1 MRMTFPG
8 SLVGGM
14 ILTIAASPTVFTAQN
29 VAKEEKV
36 IKNGSFV
43 SLQYTLSGEDGK
55 IIESSKGKAPL
66 KYIHGN
72 NQLIPGLE
80 RELTGM
86 KVGEQKRVTVKPQD
100 AYGLVDPNAFQEY
113 PKEQIPPN
121 GLKVGAVLAT
131 KGPRAIA
138 ARVHQIKEKTVVIDM
153 NHPMAGRTLIFDV
166 KVLDIQSPSAPQPS
180 TPAQPPAPGQPAKP
194 AKPAAPK

>member
-1 MRMTFPG
+1 MKFMG
-8 SLVGGM
+8 LLVGGM
-14 ILTIAASPTVFTAQN
+14 ILTIAVPTIAFAAQT

-55 IIESSKGKAPL
+55 LIESSKGKAPL
-66 KYIHGN
+66 KYIHGA
-72 NQLIPGLE
+72 NQIIPGLE
-80 RELTGM
+80 KELTGM

-100 AYGLVDPNAFQEY
+100 AYGLVDPNAFQEF
-113 PKEQIPPN
+113 PKEQIPSN

-131 KGPRAIA
+131 QGPRGETVA

-153 NHPMAGRTLIFDV
+153 NHPMAGRTLIFEIKIV
-166 KVLDIQSPSAPQPS
+166 EIQSSPPPQPRP
-180 TPAQPPAPGQPAKP
+180 PAQPAAPAQPAKP